1 MTAILKPAL
10 AAAAL
15 LLCAQPASALMQ
27 LTLSET
33 ADGVV
38 GTFEGSLDLTGYAST
53 NTVSLPADFAAV
65 NPSSP
70 GFGVVRST
78 GFDIYAFEVAPGE
91 AWTPFGD
98 NVWDDGT
105 GTSLFI
111 GDVFGFDNNPEAPES
126 VGIYA
131 PTGYIF
137 GETLSGAF
145 LFEGETLAGIGAW
158 KGVYTY
164 TLPSDT
170 IVLTVGAA
178 AVPLPAAAPLLVA
191 GLGGLALVRRR
202 RQG

>member
-1 MTAILKPAL
+1 MTAFLKPAL

-27 LTLSET
+27 INLFET
-33 ADGVV
+33 ADGV
-38 GTFEGSLDLTGYAST
+38 GGSFEGSLDLTGYTAVD
-53 NTVSLPADFAAV
+53 TVSLPLSFAAV
-65 NPSSP
+65 NPLTP
-70 GFGVVRST
+70 GVGIIKPG
-78 GFDIYAFEVAPGE
+78 GFDVFTFDVAPGE

-98 NVWDDGT
+98 NGDGVET
-105 GTSLFI
+105 ALYL
-111 GDVFGFDNNPEAPES
+111 GDVFGFDNNPDTPEN
-126 VGIYA
+126 VLIYA

-164 TLPSDT
+164 TLPADT

-191 GLGGLALVRRR
+191 GLGGLALARRR
-202 RQG
+202 RRS